1 MERFDGLRPARL
13 KVGIISAGRVGTALG
28 VALQRADH
36 VVVACSAISHASRRR
51 AQRRLPD
58 TPVLPPLDVAASA
71 ELLLLAVTDSE
82 LAGLVSG
89 LAATSAVRPQTI
101 VAHTS
106 GANGIGILAPLAQ
119 QGCIPLAIHPAMT
132 FTGSDEDISRLPDT
146 CFGITAADDVGY
158 AIGQSLVL
166 EMGGEPFC
174 VREDARILY
183 HAALAHASNHIVTV
197 LADALEALR
206 AALSGGELLGQQTV
220 DDQPGGIVERI
231 VGPLARAALENTLQR
246 GQAALTGPVA
256 RGDAAAV
263 ADHLAA
269 RGRRRSAG
277 PGIPDKR
284 AADRAARTRPR
295 GCRRG
300 FDGMTI
306 PAFHPGELNV
316 YSAPGDVA
324 DVSRA
329 LRLTGRRVMLVPTMG
344 ALHEGH
350 LALVRAAK
358 RVPGSVVVVSIFVN
372 PMQFGAGEDLDAYP
386 RTPDDDLA
394 QLRAEGVEI
403 AFTPTTAA
411 MYPDGLRTTV
421 QPGPLA
427 AELEGGPRPTHFAG
441 VLTVVLKLLQIVRPD
456 RVFFGEK
463 DYQQLVLIR
472 QLVADFNLDVAVV
485 GVPTVR
491 EADGLAM
498 SSRNRYLDPA
508 QRAAAV
514 ALSAALT
521 AAAHAA
527 TAGAQAALDAA
538 RAVLDAA
545 PGVAVDYLELRDIG
559 LGPMPLNGSGR
570 LLVAAR
576 LGTTRLLDN
585 IAIEIG
591 TFAGTDRPD
600 GYRAIL
606 ESHWRN

>member
-106 GANGIGILAPLAQ
+106 GANGIGILAP
-119 QGCIPLAIHPAMT
+119 
-132 FTGSDEDISRLPDT
+132 RLPDT

-269 RGRRRSAG
+269 
-277 PGIPDKR
+277 
-284 AADRAARTRPR
+284 
-295 GCRRG
+295 
-300 FDGMTI
+300 
-306 PAFHPGELNV
+306 L
-316 YSAPGDVA
+316 A
-324 DVSRA
+324 DVDAALAQAYRINA
-329 LRLTGRRVMLVPTMG
+329 LRT
-344 ALHEGH
+344 
-350 LALVRAAK
+350 
-358 RVPGSVVVVSIFVN
+358 
-372 PMQFGAGEDLDAYP
+372 
-386 RTPDDDLA
+386 
-394 QLRAEGVEI
+394 
-403 AFTPTTAA
+403 
-411 MYPDGLRTTV
+411 
-421 QPGPLA
+421 
-427 AELEGGPRPTHFAG
+427 
-441 VLTVVLKLLQIVRPD
+441 
-456 RVFFGEK
+456 
-463 DYQQLVLIR
+463 
-472 QLVADFNLDVAVV
+472 
-485 GVPTVR
+485 
-491 EADGLAM
+491 
-498 SSRNRYLDPA
+498 A
-508 QRAAAV
+508 QRAHAPADV
-514 ALSAALT
+514 VEVLT
-521 AAAHAA
+521 A
-527 TAGAQAALDAA
+527 
-538 RAVLDAA
+538 
-545 PGVAVDYLELRDIG
+545 
-559 LGPMPLNGSGR
+559 
-570 LLVAAR
+570 
-576 LGTTRLLDN
+576 
-585 IAIEIG
+585 
-591 TFAGTDRPD
+591 
-600 GYRAIL
+600 
-606 ESHWRN
+606 